1 MLVQRPTNKNA
12 ETTLN
17 STKGKSHA
25 AGTEA
30 AESDVSCRGRMNSYG
45 AEVPH
50 SGVRHVAG
58 PDLLSKAHP
67 RQFEGLPE
75 SGFTLNTMKS
85 SFFTAV
91 QWCWNM
97 CVGTYPQ
104 MLEADTAWRCGIA
117 PMQQPRDTLAASGNL
132 IGVLRGCCLPVD
144 ESFDLVATGA
154 SAVFPAPVPAGTSWV
169 RNRDPARPRDNVPG

>member
-1 MLVQRPTNKNA
+1 
-12 ETTLN
+12 
-17 STKGKSHA
+17 
-25 AGTEA
+25 
-30 AESDVSCRGRMNSYG
+30 
-45 AEVPH
+45 
-50 SGVRHVAG
+50 
-58 PDLLSKAHP
+58 
-67 RQFEGLPE
+67 
-75 SGFTLNTMKS
+75 
-85 SFFTAV
+85 
-91 QWCWNM
+91 
-97 CVGTYPQ
+97 

>member
-58 PDLLSKAHP
+58 PDLLTKAHP

-75 SGFTLNTMKS
+75 SGFTLNTKKI
-85 SFFTAV
+85 FVITAV
-91 QWCWNM
+91 LVVWGY
-97 CVGTYPQ
+97 V
-104 MLEADTAWRCGIA
+104 
-117 PMQQPRDTLAASGNL
+117 
-132 IGVLRGCCLPVD
+132 RG
-144 ESFDLVATGA
+144 
-154 SAVFPAPVPAGTSWV
+154 
-169 RNRDPARPRDNVPG
+169 